1 MIIKAAFSAKNWT
14 KIYFPCTKGE
24 LIIQPRKNEC
34 HKTKLNSTILTSV
47 YLAGRSNQLV
57 IVIYIRPFKM
67 RLYLGLLI
75 FLAINAFVVF
85 GQNVDKNSTA
95 TEEQEELLLKGI
107 DLVIQYAETRTIY
120 DAPAKIISVPGCPT
134 YDTFDKMKFIHV
146 NMLTKLF
153 ILAI

>member
-14 KIYFPCTKGE
+14 K
-24 LIIQPRKNEC
+24 
-34 HKTKLNSTILTSV
+34 LNSTIVTSV

-95 TEEQEELLLKGI
+95 TEEQEELLLNGI
-107 DLVIQYAETRTIY
+107 DLVIQYAEPRTIY
-120 DAPAKIISVPGCPT
+120 DAPAKIISTSVQINSSANKT
-134 YDTFDKMKFIHV
+134 
-146 NMLTKLF
+146 
-153 ILAI
+153 